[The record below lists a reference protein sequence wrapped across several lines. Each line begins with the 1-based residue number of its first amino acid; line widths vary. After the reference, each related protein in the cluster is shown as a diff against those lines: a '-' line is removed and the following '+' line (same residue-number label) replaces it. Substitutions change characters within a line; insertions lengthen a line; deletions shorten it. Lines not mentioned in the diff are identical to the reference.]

1 MQYGLIEACDLVGFP
16 NSHGAAFQ
24 EVADAQSTV
33 LVSRELGM
41 YATGLVE
48 EGYAS
53 KGYHNKTKTCAWG
66 PMAGFVLADPHF
78 GKASATEAGIAE
90 QAERIFAALNKG
102 ARTVPVLISDF
113 RRQWLEAFGLIR
125 RVAVPSV
132 NEIVYVAQPGPG
144 VLGEVAALRF
154 ILRRM
159 WGVPDASGLLWF
171 VAYRDAAGR
180 EAPVEAMVDPL
191 CENDVR
197 GTYRSASTGDYDLF
211 AVWPHRS
218 NWRPATEDKRRISP
232 FELFGG
238 QFNLRDPLQRTIVE
252 NALDAFEDPDLGNV
266 TPRVMHMIH
275 LLNEAI
281 RRRGYRGGAMVH
293 HSDEAA
299 RPFIPGVEL
308 PLIGF
313 IPNSNIGPFGIETL
327 RDLSVFIQWAHQGRY
342 VTVINPQW
350 RDQIVAAHYA
360 TGYYQ

>member
-16 NSHGAAFQ
+16 YSHGAAFR
-24 EVADAQSTV
+24 EVSYAENTV
-33 LVSRELGM
+33 IVSRELGM

-53 KGYHNKTKTCAWG
+53 KGFHNKSKTCAWG
-66 PMAGFVLADPHF
+66 PMAGFVPADPHF
-78 GKASATEAGIAE
+78 GKGSATEAGIAA
-90 QAERIFAALNKG
+90 QAERIFVAMNKG

-113 RRQWLEAFGLIR
+113 RRQWLEAMGLIH
-125 RVAVPSV
+125 RVAMPSA
-132 NEIVYVAQPGPG
+132 NEMEHVAQLGPG
-144 VLGEVAALRF
+144 VLGEVAGLRF
-154 ILRRM
+154 ILRRT
-159 WGVPDASGLLWF
+159 WGVPDAQSFLWWES
-171 VAYRDAAGR
+171 YRDVAGR
-180 EAPVEAMVDPL
+180 EASVEAMVDPL
-191 CENDVR
+191 CGNDVR

-211 AVWPHRS
+211 AVWPHRRD
-218 NWRPATEDKRRISP
+218 WRPATQDQRRISP
-232 FELFGG
+232 FELFDG
-238 QFNLRDPLQRTIVE
+238 QFNLRDPLQRAIVE

-266 TPRVMHMIH
+266 TPRVMHVIH
-275 LLNEAI
+275 LLNQAI

-313 IPNSNIGPFGIETL
+313 ILNSNIGPFGIETL
-327 RDLSVFIQWAHQGRY
+327 RDLSVFIQWAHQGHY

>member
-16 NSHGAAFQ
+16 YSHGAAFQ
-24 EVADAQSTV
+24 EVADAQNTV

-125 RVAVPSV
+125 RVAMPSV
-132 NEIVYVAQPGPG
+132 NEIEYVAQPGPG

-159 WGVPDASGLLWF
+159 WGVPDAPGRSLVCGISG
-171 VAYRDAAGR
+171 
-180 EAPVEAMVDPL
+180 
-191 CENDVR
+191 R
-197 GTYRSASTGDYDLF
+197 GGTGG
-211 AVWPHRS
+211 H
-218 NWRPATEDKRRISP
+218 
-232 FELFGG
+232 
-238 QFNLRDPLQRTIVE
+238 
-252 NALDAFEDPDLGNV
+252 
-266 TPRVMHMIH
+266 
-275 LLNEAI
+275 
-281 RRRGYRGGAMVH
+281 RRGDGGPSVRERRPRHLPQRFHRATTTYLPYGRIDRTGGPQRRTNAGSVRSSCSAVSSTSETRCRGA
-293 HSDEAA
+293 
-299 RPFIPGVEL
+299 
-308 PLIGF
+308 
-313 IPNSNIGPFGIETL
+313 
-327 RDLSVFIQWAHQGRY
+327 LSRTRWMPSRTRIWA
-342 VTVINPQW
+342 T
-350 RDQIVAAHYA
+350 
-360 TGYYQ
+360 